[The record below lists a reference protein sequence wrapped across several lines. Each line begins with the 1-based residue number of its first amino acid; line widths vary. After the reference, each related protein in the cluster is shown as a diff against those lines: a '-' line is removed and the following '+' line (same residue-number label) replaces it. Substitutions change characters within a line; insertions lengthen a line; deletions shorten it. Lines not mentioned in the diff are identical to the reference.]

1 MRRLRAGR
9 FGMLAALVGG
19 AFATASA
26 IYVEVEVAT
35 VPIARLV
42 ANLERQAKSDPKDV
56 DSRLNL
62 ARLHAMA
69 YALKADQFP
78 ATVDKATGAE
88 RPWYGHEPKP
98 VPDRARP
105 SPTPEAEA
113 AAKDHLEKSLRS
125 YEEVLKLEPS
135 NLTALLGY
143 GWVLNEAGDKA
154 RAIEQFRR
162 VIEIAW
168 PSEKDM
174 KFRSVGKLTY
184 VHEAA
189 GYLIPLLD
197 RERDAA
203 EIADLQAKRERFD
216 RMPRIITPIA
226 IPLTDGLSAER
237 VHDLLARVRFD
248 ADGSGEDREWTWI
261 VPDAGWLVFDFDGNG
276 RITSSLQLFGNVT
289 FWLFWN
295 NGYEALAAL
304 DDDGNGRIEGPE
316 LEHLAIWRDADRDGR
331 SDRGEVQLVSAHGI
345 VALSCKYDVGDGV
358 TLAASSP
365 TGAQFVDGTTRPT
378 YDIILRSPAHI
389 TTFVP

>member
-1 MRRLRAGR
+1 MRRLRGGR
-9 FGMLAALVGG
+9 FGVLATLVGG
-19 AFATASA
+19 AFATLSA
-26 IYVEVEVAT
+26 IYVEVEVT
-35 VPIARLV
+35 RVPIARLV
-42 ANLERQAKSDPKDV
+42 ANLERQAQSAPKDA

-62 ARLHAMA
+62 ARLHAAA

-78 ATVDKATGAE
+78 ATVDQATGTE

-98 VPDRARP
+98 VPDRTRP

-113 AAKDHLEKSLRS
+113 DAKNHLEKSVRL
-125 YEEVLKLEPS
+125 YEDVLKLEPS

-143 GWVLNEAGDKA
+143 GWVLNEAGEKSL
-154 RAIEQFRR
+154 AIEQFRR

-174 KFRSVGKLTY
+174 QSRGVGKLTY

-203 EIADLQAKRERFD
+203 EISDLQAKRERFE
-216 RMPRIITPIA
+216 RMPRAITPIA
-226 IPLTDGLSAER
+226 IPLTDEITADR
-237 VHDLLARVRFD
+237 VHDPLARVRFD
-248 ADGSGEDREWTWI
+248 ADGSGLEREWTWI

-276 RITSSLQLFGNVT
+276 RITSSLQLFGNVS
-289 FWLFWN
+289 FWLFWK

-304 DDDGNGRIEGPE
+304 DDNGNGKIEGSE
-316 LEHLAIWRDADRDGR
+316 LKHLAIWRDANGDGI
-331 SDRGEVQLVSAHGI
+331 SSGAEVKPVTEYGI
-345 VALSCKYDVGDGV
+345 VALSCDYDVGDGV
-358 TLAASSP
+358 TLAAMSAK
-365 TGAQFVDGTTRPT
+365 GVEFADGTSRSS
-378 YDIILRSPAHI
+378 YDVILRSPSRI

>member
-1 MRRLRAGR
+1 
-9 FGMLAALVGG
+9 MLAALVGG

-26 IYVEVEVAT
+26 IYVEVEVAA

-125 YEEVLKLEPS
+125 YEEVLKVEPS

-184 VHEAA
+184 VHEVA
-189 GYLIPLLD
+189 GYLMPLLD
-197 RERDAA
+197 PRARRSRD
-203 EIADLQAKRERFD
+203 R
-216 RMPRIITPIA
+216 
-226 IPLTDGLSAER
+226 
-237 VHDLLARVRFD
+237 
-248 ADGSGEDREWTWI
+248 GSPSETRAFR
-261 VPDAGWLVFDFDGNG
+261 PDAPG
-276 RITSSLQLFGNVT
+276 
-289 FWLFWN
+289 
-295 NGYEALAAL
+295 
-304 DDDGNGRIEGPE
+304 
-316 LEHLAIWRDADRDGR
+316 HHADCHTV
-331 SDRGEVQLVSAHGI
+331 DRRTERR
-345 VALSCKYDVGDGV
+345 
-358 TLAASSP
+358 ASS
-365 TGAQFVDGTTRPT
+365 
-378 YDIILRSPAHI
+378 RSARACA
-389 TTFVP
+389 V